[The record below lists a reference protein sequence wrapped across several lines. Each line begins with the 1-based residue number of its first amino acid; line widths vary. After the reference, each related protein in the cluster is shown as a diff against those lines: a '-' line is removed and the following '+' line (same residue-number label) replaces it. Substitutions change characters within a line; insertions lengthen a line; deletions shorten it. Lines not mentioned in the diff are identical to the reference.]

1 METIYYITNF
11 LGVLAGIT
19 CCAMIGVAIFK
30 IMTGDETE
38 HQKYQ
43 TRIRN
48 GLIALILIVCIS
60 AVKDTVLQYFPYVQ
74 SPDAIGDFSDI
85 QISLTDGALTD
96 TYEDVEG
103 RSVIRVDGVYYVN
116 TGEKL
121 INIGGFWDSYK
132 IWCSVYK
139 LYDECQGMTKGAMAD
154 DIYYLSWENDK
165 LDGASRGFL
174 MSADIKGTIKD
185 DNDFKEL
192 MGNWITEKYQQYE
205 WISKEN

>member
-1 METIYYITNF
+1 MDTIYYITNF

-30 IMTGDETE
+30 IMTCDETE

-43 TRIRN
+43 ARIRN

-60 AVKDTVLQYFPYVQ
+60 TVKDTVLQYFPYVE
-74 SPDAIGDFSDI
+74 SADAIGDFSDI

-103 RSVIRVDGVYYVN
+103 RSVIRVDGNYYVN

-139 LYDECQGMTKGAMAD
+139 LYDECQGITRGAMAD
-154 DIYYLSWENDK
+154 DIYYMSWEGDK
-165 LDGASRGFL
+165 LDGQSQGFL
-174 MSADIKGTIKD
+174 MSADVKGTIKD
-185 DNDFKEL
+185 DNDFKDL
-192 MGNWITEKYQQYE
+192 MGNWLTEKYQQYE
-205 WISKEN
+205 WIS

>member
-1 METIYYITNF
+1 MDTIYYITNF
-11 LGVLAGIT
+11 LGVLTGIT

-43 TRIRN
+43 ARIRN

-60 AVKDTVLQYFPYVQ
+60 TVKDTVLQYFPYVE
-74 SPDAIGDFSDI
+74 SADAIGDFSDI

-103 RSVIRVDGVYYVN
+103 RSVIRVDGNYYVN

-139 LYDECQGMTKGAMAD
+139 LYDECQGITRGAMAD
-154 DIYYLSWENDK
+154 DIYYMSWEADK
-165 LDGASRGFL
+165 LDGKSQGFL
-174 MSADIKGTIKD
+174 MSADVKGTIKD
-185 DNDFKEL
+185 DNDFKDL
-192 MGNWITEKYQQYE
+192 MGNWLTEKYQQYE
-205 WISKEN
+205 WIS

>member
-1 METIYYITNF
+1 MDIIYYITNF

-43 TRIRN
+43 ARIRN

-60 AVKDTVLQYFPYVQ
+60 TVKDTVLQYFPYIE
-74 SPDAIGDFSDI
+74 SSDAIGDFSDI

-103 RSVIRVDGVYYVN
+103 RSVIRVDGNYYVN

-139 LYDECQGMTKGAMAD
+139 LYDECQGITRGAMAD
-154 DIYYLSWENDK
+154 DIYYMSWEADK
-165 LDGASRGFL
+165 LDGQSQGFL
-174 MSADIKGTIKD
+174 MSADVKGTIKD
-185 DNDFKEL
+185 DNDFKDL
-192 MGNWITEKYQQYE
+192 MGNWLTEKYQQYE
-205 WISKEN
+205 WIS

>member
-1 METIYYITNF
+1 MDIIYYITNF
-11 LGVLAGIT
+11 LGILAGIT

-43 TRIRN
+43 ARIRN

-60 AVKDTVLQYFPYVQ
+60 TVKDTVLQYFPYVE
-74 SPDAIGDFSDI
+74 SSDAIGDFSDI

-103 RSVIRVDGVYYVN
+103 RSVIRVDGNYYVN

-139 LYDECQGMTKGAMAD
+139 LYDECQGITRGAMAD
-154 DIYYLSWENDK
+154 DIYYMSWEADK
-165 LDGASRGFL
+165 LDGQSQGFL
-174 MSADIKGTIKD
+174 MSADVKGTIKD
-185 DNDFKEL
+185 DNDFKDL
-192 MGNWITEKYQQYE
+192 MGNWLTEKYQQYE
-205 WISKEN
+205 WIS

>member
-1 METIYYITNF
+1 MDTIYYITNF

-60 AVKDTVLQYFPYVQ
+60 TVKDTVLQYFPYVE
-74 SPDAIGDFSDI
+74 SSDAIGDFSDI

-103 RSVIRVDGVYYVN
+103 RSVIRVDGNYYVN

-139 LYDECQGMTKGAMAD
+139 LYDECQGLTRGAMAD
-154 DIYYLSWENDK
+154 DIYYMSWEADK
-165 LDGASRGFL
+165 LDGQSQGFL
-174 MSADIKGTIKD
+174 MSADVKGTIKD
-185 DNDFKEL
+185 DNDFKDL
-192 MGNWITEKYQQYE
+192 MENWLTEKYQQYE
-205 WISKEN
+205 WIS

>member
-1 METIYYITNF
+1 MDTIYYITNF

-60 AVKDTVLQYFPYVQ
+60 TVKDTVLQYFPYVE
-74 SPDAIGDFSDI
+74 SSDAIGDFSDI

-103 RSVIRVDGVYYVN
+103 RSVIRVDGNYYVN

-139 LYDECQGMTKGAMAD
+139 LYDECQGITRGAMAD
-154 DIYYLSWENDK
+154 DIYYMSWEADK
-165 LDGASRGFL
+165 LDGQSQGFL
-174 MSADIKGTIKD
+174 MSADVKGTIKD
-185 DNDFKEL
+185 DNDFKDL
-192 MGNWITEKYQQYE
+192 MGNWLTEKY
-205 WISKEN
+205 

>member
-1 METIYYITNF
+1 MDIIYYITNF

-43 TRIRN
+43 ARIRN

-60 AVKDTVLQYFPYVQ
+60 TVKDTVLQYFPYIE
-74 SPDAIGDFSDI
+74 SSDAIGDFSDI

-103 RSVIRVDGVYYVN
+103 RSVIRVDGNYYVN

-139 LYDECQGMTKGAMAD
+139 LYDECQGITRGAMAD
-154 DIYYLSWENDK
+154 DIYYMSWEGDK
-165 LDGASRGFL
+165 LDGQSQGFL
-174 MSADIKGTIKD
+174 MSADVKGTIKD
-185 DNDFKEL
+185 DNDFKDL
-192 MGNWITEKYQQYE
+192 MGDWLTEKYQQYE
-205 WISKEN
+205 WIS

>member
-1 METIYYITNF
+1 MDIIYYITNF

-43 TRIRN
+43 ARIRN

-60 AVKDTVLQYFPYVQ
+60 TVKDTVLQYFPYVE
-74 SPDAIGDFSDI
+74 SSEAIGDFSDI

-103 RSVIRVDGVYYVN
+103 RSVIRVDGNYYVN

-139 LYDECQGMTKGAMAD
+139 LYDECQGITRGAMAD
-154 DIYYLSWENDK
+154 DIYYMSWEGDK
-165 LDGASRGFL
+165 LNGQSQGFL
-174 MSADIKGTIKD
+174 MSADVKGTIKD
-185 DNDFKEL
+185 DNDFKDL
-192 MGNWITEKYQQYE
+192 MGNWLTEKYQQYE
-205 WISKEN
+205 WIS

>member
-1 METIYYITNF
+1 MDTIYYITNF

-60 AVKDTVLQYFPYVQ
+60 TVKDTVLQYFPYVE
-74 SPDAIGDFSDI
+74 SSDAIGDFSDI

-103 RSVIRVDGVYYVN
+103 RSVIRVDGNYYVN

-139 LYDECQGMTKGAMAD
+139 LYDECQGITRGAMAD
-154 DIYYLSWENDK
+154 DIYYMSWENDK
-165 LDGASRGFL
+165 LDGKSQGFL

-185 DNDFKEL
+185 DNDFKDL
-192 MGNWITEKYQQYE
+192 MGNWLTEKYQQYE
-205 WISKEN
+205 WIS

>member
-1 METIYYITNF
+1 MDTIYYITNF

-43 TRIRN
+43 ARIRN

-60 AVKDTVLQYFPYVQ
+60 TVKDTVLQYFPYVE
-74 SPDAIGDFSDI
+74 SADAIGDFSDI

-96 TYEDVEG
+96 SYEDVEG

-139 LYDECQGMTKGAMAD
+139 LYDECQGLTKGAMAD
-154 DIYYLSWENDK
+154 DIYYMSWEQDK
-165 LDGASRGFL
+165 LDGKSQGFL
-174 MSADIKGTIKD
+174 MSADVKGTIKD
-185 DNDFKEL
+185 DNDFKDL
-192 MGNWITEKYQQYE
+192 MGSWLTEKYQQYE
-205 WISKEN
+205 WVS

>member
-1 METIYYITNF
+1 MDTIYYITNF

-43 TRIRN
+43 ARIRN

-60 AVKDTVLQYFPYVQ
+60 TVKDTVLQYFPYVE
-74 SPDAIGDFSDI
+74 SSDAIGDFSDI

-103 RSVIRVDGVYYVN
+103 RSVIRVDGNYYVN

-139 LYDECQGMTKGAMAD
+139 LYDECQGLTRGAMAD
-154 DIYYLSWENDK
+154 DIYYMSWEQDK
-165 LDGASRGFL
+165 LDGKSQGFL
-174 MSADIKGTIKD
+174 MSADVKGTIKD
-185 DNDFKEL
+185 DNDFKDL
-192 MGNWITEKYQQYE
+192 MGNWLTEKYQQYE
-205 WISKEN
+205 WIS

>member
-1 METIYYITNF
+1 MDTIYYITNF

-43 TRIRN
+43 ARIRN

-60 AVKDTVLQYFPYVQ
+60 TVKDTVLQYFPYVE
-74 SPDAIGDFSDI
+74 SSDAIGNFSDI

-103 RSVIRVDGVYYVN
+103 RSVIRVDGNYYVN

-139 LYDECQGMTKGAMAD
+139 LYDECQGLTRGAMAD
-154 DIYYLSWENDK
+154 DIYYMSWEQDK
-165 LDGASRGFL
+165 LDGKSQGFL
-174 MSADIKGTIKD
+174 MSADVKGTIKD
-185 DNDFKEL
+185 DNDFKDL
-192 MGNWITEKYQQYE
+192 MGNWLTEKYQQYE
-205 WISKEN
+205 WIS